1 MGAKIPLFNWH
12 DVPCSICYFIVILF
26 CIERKWLLM
35 RNLTRILPLK
45 SKSSGKS
52 QCFNAIDG
60 SIKMLRNR
68 WIYKNFNLMKSCKT
82 FYEAKKTSRINEI
95 IQPPLPTQASSNK
108 ILLRL
113 FLQSA
118 SRMQFWASKN
128 GGVIKCFFWDQTRTC
143 LLENFY

>member
-1 MGAKIPLFNWH
+1 MLQMEASKCWEIGELTKI
-12 DVPCSICYFIVILF
+12 
-26 CIERKWLLM
+26 
-35 RNLTRILPLK
+35 
-45 SKSSGKS
+45 
-52 QCFNAIDG
+52 
-60 SIKMLRNR
+60 SIK
-68 WIYKNFNLMKSCKT
+68 MKSCKI

-118 SRMQFWASKN
+118 SRMQFWASRN